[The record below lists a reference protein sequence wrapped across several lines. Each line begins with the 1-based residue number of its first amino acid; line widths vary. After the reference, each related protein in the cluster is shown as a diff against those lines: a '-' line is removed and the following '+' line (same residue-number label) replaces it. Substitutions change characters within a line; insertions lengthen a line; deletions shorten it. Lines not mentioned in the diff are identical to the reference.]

1 MLTIF
6 TIPKP
11 FIGHAEIIQRNA
23 LQSWLRLVP
32 PCEIFL
38 CGDDQG
44 VKETAAEFNVH
55 HLPNIKKNE
64 FGTPLLN
71 SAFDAVRREA
81 SMPLLCYVNAD
92 IIITQSLIDAVR
104 RVNFKE
110 YLLIGQRWN
119 LDVQDLID
127 FDDPSWEKDLFIR
140 LSEEGE
146 LQPPFGSD
154 YFIFPKEIDW
164 RLPEFAV
171 GRPGWDNWIIYR
183 ARSLHIP
190 VVDAT
195 VAGKVIHQNHNYAHI
210 PSGINTQTFEGP
222 EALNNRLLMG
232 SKDTSFNVGD
242 ATHWIK
248 NAAVMKAKDYRYL
261 KYRVIRQSVLNSS
274 GGPISRILYKFFQA
288 MLYRR
293 KYFPKWFW
301 QNLIYTFSK

>member
-6 TIPKP
+6 TLPKP

-44 VKETAAEFNVH
+44 VKETAAEFNVR

-71 SAFDAVRREA
+71 SAFSAVQQEA

-92 IIITQSLIDAVR
+92 IIIMQSLIDAVK
-104 RVNFKE
+104 RVNFKK

-119 LDVQDLID
+119 LDVSDLID
-127 FDDPSWEKDLFIR
+127 FDDPSWEKNLEIR
-140 LSEEGE
+140 VSEKGE

-154 YFIFPKEIDW
+154 YFIFPKEIEW
-164 RLPEFAV
+164 GLPKFAV
-171 GRPGWDNWIIYR
+171 GRPGWDNWFIYR
-183 ARSLHIP
+183 ARSLHVP

-195 VAGKVIHQNHNYAHI
+195 DAGTVIHQNHNYAHI
-210 PSGINTQTFEGP
+210 HGSLNPNSFEGP
-222 EALNNRLLMG
+222 EAVNNRVLMG
-232 SKDTSFNVGD
+232 SDDTSFNVGD
-242 ATHWIK
+242 ATHRIV
-248 NAAVMKAKDYRYL
+248 NDSVLNAKDYQYL
-261 KYRVIRQSVLNSS
+261 KYRVIRQSVLNPSA
-274 GGPISRILYKFFQA
+274 GAIPKILWRIFQA
-288 MLYRR
+288 LLYRR

-301 QNLIYTFSK
+301 QNLIYTFTK